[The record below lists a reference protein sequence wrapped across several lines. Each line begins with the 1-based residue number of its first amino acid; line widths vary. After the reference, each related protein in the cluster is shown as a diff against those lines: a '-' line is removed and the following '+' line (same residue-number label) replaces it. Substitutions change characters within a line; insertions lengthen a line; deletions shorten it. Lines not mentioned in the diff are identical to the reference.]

1 MPQNSLPIV
10 NASGRDGTITSY
22 DYEPKKFLFFVK
34 WQQSAAKTSRPAW
47 CLKYYRPASSLDAM
61 GTNSILED
69 KRLKL
74 DATFRLPKRVVLWTV
89 SGLILPKAPPS
100 T

>member
-1 MPQNSLPIV
+1 MIRLVPQNSLPIV
-10 NASGRDGTITSY
+10 HASGRDGS
-22 DYEPKKFLFFVK
+22 YEPKKFLFFVK
-34 WQQSAAKTSRPAW
+34 WQQSATKTSRPAW
-47 CLKYYRPASSLDAM
+47 SLKYYRPASSLDAM

-74 DATFRLPKRVVLWTV
+74 DATFRLQKRVLWTV